1 MTDPIDPD
9 SDLPEKHS
17 FVWRV
22 EHTVS
27 VIHFLLALLGVILLN
42 SFG

>member
-1 MTDPIDPD
+1 MTDPIDPE

-22 EHTVS
+22 EHTVA
-27 VIHFLLALLGVILLN
+27 VILFLLALLGVILLN